1 MKARARKEG
10 GREGRREAT
19 LGGEGRG
26 GGGGRDGSSEQAHKE
41 RWSIGVSVAC
51 RQLIECHWQA
61 SLRGAS
67 RRGAVQKSHRKQCSS
82 SSTHAR
88 ASLTH
93 CYLCEA
99 VMGFLDRVSLRFSS
113 FLASHPQIY
122 GWILQ
127 KGLAQN
133 DKQEGKWC
141 HDDFS
146 VVGNF
151 ELSAVVDLLHTDAL
165 SPFLEL
171 FSLYSN
177 VRMWIINNNTKGL

>member
-1 MKARARKEG
+1 MKAREG
-10 GREGRREAT
+10 GKERGNPRRGWEGM
-19 LGGEGRG
+19 
-26 GGGGRDGSSEQAHKE
+26 GGRDGSSEQAHKE

-61 SLRGAS
+61 PLRGAS
-67 RRGAVQKSHRKQCSS
+67 RRGAAQKSHRKQCSS
-82 SSTHAR
+82 SFTHAR
-88 ASLTH
+88 ASLMH

-99 VMGFLDRVSLRFSS
+99 VMGFLDRVPLRFSS

-177 VRMWIINNNTKGL
+177 VRVWIINGNTKGL